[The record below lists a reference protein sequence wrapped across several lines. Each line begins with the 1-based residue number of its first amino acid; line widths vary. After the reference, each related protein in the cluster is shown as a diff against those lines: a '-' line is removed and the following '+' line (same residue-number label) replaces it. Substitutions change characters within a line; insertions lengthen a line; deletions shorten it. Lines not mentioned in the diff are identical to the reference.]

1 MEDFYIYMKSKI
13 FKFIFIL
20 SFIPYV
26 YILCWILFGRYIVNG
41 AELHGIER
49 LLESIKDIFQM
60 YIALF
65 PIIPI
70 CLTFQMCYIFR
81 RKSKI
86 MFMCSFIPYIFVLL
100 TCLQYAFFG
109 VKFLGSK
116 SYGLEGFLVGII
128 YYVMGIPL
136 LPICLIVQ
144 IIGYISNRKKN
155 LKEKSV

>member
-1 MEDFYIYMKSKI
+1 MKSKL

-26 YILCWILFGRYIVNG
+26 YILALILFGGYTVNG
-41 AELHGIER
+41 VELHGIER
-49 LLESIKDIFQM
+49 LLESIKDVFYM

-81 RKSKI
+81 MNSKM

-100 TCLQYAFFG
+100 TCLQFAFFG
-109 VKFLGSK
+109 VEFLWSK
-116 SYGLEGFLVGII
+116 SYGFQGFYVGMF
-128 YYVMGIPL
+128 YYVMGVPII
-136 LPICLIVQ
+136 PICLIVQ
-144 IIGYISNRKKN
+144 IILYINNRKKN
-155 LKEKSV
+155 SKEKSV